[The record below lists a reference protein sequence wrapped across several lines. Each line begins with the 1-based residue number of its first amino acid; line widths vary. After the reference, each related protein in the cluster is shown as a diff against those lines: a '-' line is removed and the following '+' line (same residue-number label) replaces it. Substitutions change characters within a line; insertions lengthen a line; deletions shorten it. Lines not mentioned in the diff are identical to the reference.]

1 LHASQR
7 VSLASTFWIRW
18 QAMVAGKIRKAAIK
32 RADFHPNKAV
42 ERKRQRGHFKKVKR
56 RT

>member
-1 LHASQR
+1 
-7 VSLASTFWIRW
+7 
-18 QAMVAGKIRKAAIK
+18 MVAGKIRKAAIK